1 MSVIE
6 FDKQSSEPEHFLET
20 MNNVSTPQELELR
33 AILDTAL
40 DARARAQKLGLN
52 FETYLL
58 HTAVLALSERLD
70 QEE

>member
-6 FDKQSSEPEHFLET
+6 FDKQSSEPETANSAF
-20 MNNVSTPQELELR
+20 TPRELEVR

-40 DARARAQKLGLN
+40 DARARAQKLGLS

-58 HTAVLALSERLD
+58 HTAILALSDRLD
-70 QEE
+70 KEG